1 MISIKGC
8 NLLLGVISLFGKTE
22 TSTSVSVSVYKCI
35 DKTNYSNYN

>member
-22 TSTSVSVSVYKCI
+22 TS
-35 DKTNYSNYN
+35 NYSNIETRLIIQITIN